1 MNLLAGTNSDV
12 GWELPECLDAT
23 APGPPIS
30 FRWWHIRLC
39 GRTNRC
45 TIESRGIAT
54 ATCGFTPRVG
64 ALLHSE
70 TTDSSRIGVRR
81 AEGLHMRSKFKRILA
96 VIGLTGLLAAPAGA
110 AWAEDPVTIPS
121 GTNIVDNASVL
132 GGRKAEVQEAITKL
146 LEDHKYNLY
155 VVTVDSFT
163 NPTDPAAWA
172 QEVATNKGMG
182 RADAILAIAE
192 EGKFYFALNST
203 SSIKSK
209 QSAISQN
216 AVTANLAGGKKDYAQ
231 AAIDTAAAIGDA
243 AGGGSGNV
251 PSENGAGTAILVGTG
266 VLAAGGAGAYLYLRN
281 KRKKAGQASSASYG
295 PQGAELD
302 PLASLSVEELRR
314 KSGSLLIEA
323 DDAIKSSEQELM
335 FAQAQYGDSAVGNFT
350 KALEEAKG
358 HMSESFKLQQQLD
371 DHIPDT
377 EEQQRSWLGE
387 IIRRSE
393 AALASLQEQKADF
406 DSLRELEKNA
416 PQALAT
422 VKAGAR
428 EADAKIANA
437 EQSLTTLRSKYADSA
452 LVQVADN
459 ITQAKERL
467 AFVQNATATAE
478 QKLAE
483 GEASLAAVA
492 VRASEESLHQTNVL
506 LDAISKVS
514 TSLDEARNGL
524 EAAVVDTSQDLAQAR
539 AMIQSGAH
547 PELAGPVAG
556 VESALGQVK
565 AEIQGGKIDPIATLQ
580 RVETAHQALDQALTG
595 IRDQQEQAR
604 RAQASLQQTIMSAQA
619 QISATSD
626 YITARRGGVGTEAR
640 TRLAESQRNLDY
652 ALSISRNDP
661 VTALTYAQQ
670 AHALAAQA
678 AHLAQADV
686 DNFGGYANQGYGGG
700 GMFGGG
706 GGGGLGGAILGGI
719 LINSI
724 LNGGSG
730 GGWGGGH
737 SDGGGWGGDGGGGGD
752 FGGGDFGGGDSGSF

>member
-1 MNLLAGTNSDV
+1 
-12 GWELPECLDAT
+12 
-23 APGPPIS
+23 
-30 FRWWHIRLC
+30 
-39 GRTNRC
+39 
-45 TIESRGIAT
+45 
-54 ATCGFTPRVG
+54 
-64 ALLHSE
+64 
-70 TTDSSRIGVRR
+70 
-81 AEGLHMRSKFKRILA
+81 MRSKFKRILA
-96 VIGLTGLLAAPAGA
+96 VIGLTGLLAVPAGA
-110 AWAEDPVTIPS
+110 AWAEPPVTIPS
-121 GTNIVDNASVL
+121 GTNIVDNANVL
-132 GGRKAEVQEAITKL
+132 GSRKGEVQDAIQTL
-146 LEDHKYNLY
+146 LKDHKYNLY
-155 VVTVDSFT
+155 VVTVNSFD
-163 NPTDPAAWA
+163 NPSKPEDWGKA
-172 QEVATNKGMG
+172 VATQKSMG
-182 RADAILAIAE
+182 KADVLLAISTA
-192 EGKFYFALNST
+192 GQFYFAT
-203 SSIKSK
+203 DASSAIRSK
-209 QSAISQN
+209 QSNISQN

-251 PSENGAGTAILVGTG
+251 PSGDGAGASVLVGTG
-266 VLAAGGAGAYLYLRN
+266 LVVAGGAGAYLYFRN
-281 KRKKAGQASSASYG
+281 KRKKAAQASSASYG

-302 PLASLSVEELRR
+302 PLASLSIEELRR
-314 KSGSLLIEA
+314 KSGSLIIEA
-323 DDAIKSSEQELM
+323 DDAIKSSEQELG
-335 FAQAQYGDSAVGNFT
+335 FAQAQYGDAAVGNFT
-350 KALEEAKG
+350 KALAEAKA
-358 HMSESFKLQQQLD
+358 HMTESFKLQQQLD

-377 EEQQRSWLGE
+377 EEQQRSWYGE

-393 AALASLQEQKADF
+393 AALGSLQEQKADF

-416 PQALAT
+416 PQALAA
-422 VKAGAR
+422 VSAGAQ
-428 EADAKIANA
+428 EADAKIASA
-437 EQSLTTLRSKYADSA
+437 EESLTALRAKYADSA

-467 AFVQNATATAE
+467 AFVQNATATAQE
-478 QKLAE
+478 KLTAGE
-483 GEASLAAVA
+483 GSLAAVA

-506 LDAISKVS
+506 LDAIAKVS
-514 TSLDEARNGL
+514 ASLDEARNGL
-524 EAAVVDTSQDLAQAR
+524 EAAVVETSQDLAQAK
-539 AMIQSGAH
+539 AMIQSGEH

-556 VESALGQVK
+556 VEAALGQVK

-580 RVETAHQALDQALTG
+580 RVETAHQALDQSLTG
-595 IRDQQEQAR
+595 IRNQQDQAR

-678 AHLAQADV
+678 AQLAQADV
-686 DNFGGYANQGYGGG
+686 DNFGGYANQGFGGG
-700 GMFGGG
+700 GMFGGRGGG

-724 LNGGSG
+724 LNGGGG

-737 SDGGGWGGDGGGGGD
+737 SDGGGWGDGGG

>member
-1 MNLLAGTNSDV
+1 
-12 GWELPECLDAT
+12 
-23 APGPPIS
+23 
-30 FRWWHIRLC
+30 
-39 GRTNRC
+39 
-45 TIESRGIAT
+45 
-54 ATCGFTPRVG
+54 
-64 ALLHSE
+64 
-70 TTDSSRIGVRR
+70 
-81 AEGLHMRSKFKRILA
+81 MRSKFKRLFA
-96 VIGLTGLLAAPAGA
+96 VIGLTAFLALPAGA

-121 GTNIVDNASVL
+121 GQNIVDNANVL
-132 GGRKAEVQEAITKL
+132 GSREGEVQEAIQKL
-146 LEDHKYNLY
+146 LKDDKYNLY
-155 VVTVDSFT
+155 VVTVDRFT
-163 NPTDPAAWA
+163 NPTVPADWA
-172 QEVATNKGMG
+172 AAVATQKGMG
-182 RADAILAIAE
+182 RSDAILAIAKDD
-192 EGKFYFALNST
+192 GKFSFVLNSA
-203 SSIKSK
+203 SPIKSK
-209 QSAISQN
+209 QGAISQN
-216 AVTANLAGGKKDYAQ
+216 AVTANLAGGNPDFAQ

-243 AGGGSGNV
+243 ASGGSGNV
-251 PSENGAGTAILVGTG
+251 PSDEGAGAAVLVGTG
-266 VLAAGGAGAYLYLRN
+266 VVAAGGAGAYLYFRN
-281 KRKKAGQASSASYG
+281 KRKKAAGQAANASYG

-302 PLASLSVEELRR
+302 PLASLSIEELRR
-314 KSGSLLIEA
+314 KGGSLLIEA

-350 KALEEAKG
+350 KALHEAKA
-358 HMSESFKLQQQLD
+358 HLSESFKLQQQLD

-377 EEQQRSWLGE
+377 EEQQRTWLGE

-416 PQALAT
+416 PQALAA
-422 VKAGAR
+422 VNAGAR
-428 EADAKIANA
+428 EADSKISSA
-437 EQSLTTLRSKYADSA
+437 EGSLTSLRAKYAESA
-452 LVQVADN
+452 LTQVSDN
-459 ITQAKERL
+459 ILQAKERL
-467 AFVQNATATAE
+467 AFVQNATATAQ

-492 VRASEESLHQTNVL
+492 VRAAEESLHQTNVL
-506 LDAISKVS
+506 LDAIAKVS
-514 TSLDEARNGL
+514 SNLDEARGSL
-524 EAAVVDTSQDLAQAR
+524 ESAVVDTSQDLAQAR

-556 VESALGQVK
+556 VENALAQVK

-580 RVETAHQALDQALTG
+580 RVETAHQSLDQALSG

-619 QISATSD
+619 QISATAD

-652 ALSISRNDP
+652 ALSIARTDP

-678 AHLAQADV
+678 AQLAQADV
-686 DNFGGYANQGYGGG
+686 DHFGGYANQGYGGG

-724 LNGGSG
+724 LNGGG
-730 GGWGGGH
+730 GAGWGGGH
-737 SDGGGWGGDGGGGGD
+737 SDGGGWGGGD

>member
-1 MNLLAGTNSDV
+1 
-12 GWELPECLDAT
+12 
-23 APGPPIS
+23 
-30 FRWWHIRLC
+30 
-39 GRTNRC
+39 
-45 TIESRGIAT
+45 
-54 ATCGFTPRVG
+54 
-64 ALLHSE
+64 
-70 TTDSSRIGVRR
+70 
-81 AEGLHMRSKFKRILA
+81 MRSKFKRILA
-96 VIGLTGLLAAPAGA
+96 VIGLTGLLAVPAGA
-110 AWAEDPVTIPS
+110 AWAEDPVTLNPS
-121 GTNIVDNASVL
+121 TKVVDSAGVL
-132 GGRKAEVQEAITKL
+132 GGKTAEVQEAIKKL
-146 LEDHKYNLY
+146 GTDHAMVLH
-155 VVTVDSFT
+155 VVTVKKFE
-163 NPTDPAAWA
+163 NPADREAWTD
-172 QEVATNKGMG
+172 EVAKKANLGSNALILAVATDTRQYILNKGG
-182 RADAILAIAE
+182 SKITNAQVE
-192 EGKFYFALNST
+192 N
-203 SSIKSK
+203 IKSK
-209 QSAISQN
+209 AIGPQL
-216 AVTANLAGGKKDYAQ
+216 ANDNYAQ
-231 AAIDTAAAIGDA
+231 AAINAAGAIGDA

-251 PSENGAGTAILVGTG
+251 PSDGSAGAAVLVGTG
-266 VLAAGGAGAYLYLRN
+266 VVAAGGAGAYLYFRN
-281 KRKKAGQASSASYG
+281 RRKKAAEAQSSSASYG
-295 PQGAELD
+295 PQGGQVD

-350 KALEEAKG
+350 KALDEAKA
-358 HMSESFKLQQQLD
+358 HMTESFKLQQQLD

-377 EEQQRSWLGE
+377 EEQQRTWLGE

-416 PQALAT
+416 PQALAR
-422 VKAGAR
+422 VNAGAR
-428 EADAKIANA
+428 EADAKISSA
-437 EQSLTTLRSKYADSA
+437 EQSLTALRAKYAESA
-452 LVQVADN
+452 LAQVSDN
-459 ITQAKERL
+459 ILQAKERL

-478 QKLAE
+478 QKLGE
-483 GEASLAAVA
+483 GEGSMAAVA
-492 VRASEESLHQTNVL
+492 VRAAEESLHQTNVL

-514 TSLDEARNGL
+514 SSLDEARNGL
-524 EAAVVDTSQDLAQAR
+524 ESAVVDTSQDLAQAR
-539 AMIQSGAH
+539 AIIQSGAH

-556 VESALGQVK
+556 VEATLAQVK
-565 AEIQGGKIDPIATLQ
+565 SDIQGGKIDPIATLQ
-580 RVETAHQALDQALTG
+580 RVETAHQSLDQALSG

-652 ALSISRNDP
+652 ALSIARTDP

-678 AHLAQADV
+678 AQLAQADV
-686 DNFGGYANQGYGGG
+686 DHFDGYANQGYGRG

-724 LNGGSG
+724 LNGGGG

-737 SDGGGWGGDGGGGGD
+737 GDGGGWGGGGD
-752 FGGGDFGGGDSGSF
+752 FGGGDMGGGWGGDSGGGGDF

>member
-1 MNLLAGTNSDV
+1 
-12 GWELPECLDAT
+12 
-23 APGPPIS
+23 
-30 FRWWHIRLC
+30 
-39 GRTNRC
+39 
-45 TIESRGIAT
+45 
-54 ATCGFTPRVG
+54 
-64 ALLHSE
+64 
-70 TTDSSRIGVRR
+70 
-81 AEGLHMRSKFKRILA
+81 MRSNFKRLLA
-96 VIGLTGLLAAPAGA
+96 VIGLAGLLAVPATS
-110 AWAEDPVTIPS
+110 AWANDPVTIPS
-121 GTNIVDNASVL
+121 GTNIVDNANVL
-132 GGRKAEVQEAITKL
+132 GGRKAEVQEAIQKL
-146 LEDHKYNLY
+146 LKDHKYNLY

-163 NPTDPAAWA
+163 NPADPAAWA
-172 QEVATNKGMG
+172 QEVATKKSMG
-182 RADAILAIAE
+182 RADAVLAIAT
-192 EGKFYFALNST
+192 EGKFSFTLNSA
-203 SSIKSK
+203 SPIKSK
-209 QSAISQN
+209 QSNISQN

-231 AAIDTAAAIGDA
+231 AAIDTAGAIGDA

-251 PSENGAGTAILVGTG
+251 PSGDGAGAAVLVGTG
-266 VLAAGGAGAYLYLRN
+266 VVVAGGAGAYLYLRN
-281 KRKKAGQASSASYG
+281 RRKKAAVASSASYG

-302 PLASLSVEELRR
+302 PLASLSVDELRK

-323 DDAIKSSEQELM
+323 DNAINSSEQELG
-335 FAQAQYGDSAVGNFT
+335 FAQAQYGDAAVGNFT
-350 KALEEAKG
+350 KALQEAKG

-416 PQALAT
+416 PQALAA
-422 VKAGAR
+422 VNAGAQ
-428 EADAKIANA
+428 EADARIATA
-437 EQSLTTLRSKYADSA
+437 EQTLTTLRAKYADSA
-452 LVQVADN
+452 LVQVSDN
-459 ITQAKERL
+459 IGQAKERL
-467 AFVQNATATAE
+467 AFVQNASSTARD
-478 QKLAE
+478 KLAAGE
-483 GEASLAAVA
+483 GSLAAVA
-492 VRASEESLHQTNVL
+492 VRAAEESLHQTKVL
-506 LDAISKVS
+506 LEAITKVS
-514 TSLDEARNGL
+514 GNLDEARNSL
-524 EAAVVDTSQDLAQAR
+524 EAAVVDTSQDLAQAK

-556 VESALGQVK
+556 VEAALAQVK
-565 AEIQGGKIDPIATLQ
+565 AEIQGGKIDPIATLE
-580 RVETAHQALDQALTG
+580 RVETAHQSLDQSLTG

-640 TRLAESQRNLDY
+640 TRLAEAQRNLDY

-678 AHLAQADV
+678 AQLAQGDV
-686 DNFGGYANQGYGGG
+686 DSFGYANQGYGRG
-700 GMFGGG
+700 GMFGGGG

-737 SDGGGWGGDGGGGGD
+737 SDGGGWGGGDFGGGGGD

>member
-1 MNLLAGTNSDV
+1 MRGGAAAFCDDWLGR
-12 GWELPECLDAT
+12 
-23 APGPPIS
+23 IS
-30 FRWWHIRLC
+30 
-39 GRTNRC
+39 
-45 TIESRGIAT
+45 
-54 ATCGFTPRVG
+54 
-64 ALLHSE
+64 
-70 TTDSSRIGVRR
+70 RR
-81 AEGLHMRSKFKRILA
+81 SAEGLHMRSNFKRLLA
-96 VIGLTGLLAAPAGA
+96 VIGLAGLLAVPATS

-121 GTNIVDNASVL
+121 GSNIVDNANVL
-132 GGRKAEVQEAITKL
+132 GGRKAEVQEAIQKL
-146 LEDHKYNLY
+146 LKDHKYNLY

-163 NPTDPAAWA
+163 NPADPAAWA
-172 QEVATNKGMG
+172 QKVATNKSMG

-192 EGKFYFALNST
+192 EGKFSFVLNSA
-203 SSIKSK
+203 SPIKSK
-209 QSAISQN
+209 QSNISQN

-243 AGGGSGNV
+243 AGGGSGTV
-251 PSENGAGTAILVGTG
+251 SSGDGAGAAVLVGTG
-266 VLAAGGAGAYLYLRN
+266 VVVAGGAGAYLYFRN
-281 KRKKAGQASSASYG
+281 RRKKTAASSASYG

-302 PLASLSVEELRR
+302 PLASLSVDDLRK

-323 DDAIKSSEQELM
+323 DNAINSSEQELG
-335 FAQAQYGDSAVGNFT
+335 FAQAQYGDAAVGNFT
-350 KALEEAKG
+350 KALQEAKG

-416 PQALAT
+416 PQALAA
-422 VKAGAR
+422 VNAGAQ
-428 EADAKIANA
+428 EADARIATA
-437 EQSLTTLRSKYADSA
+437 EQTLTTLRAKYADSA
-452 LVQVADN
+452 LVQVSDN
-459 ITQAKERL
+459 IGQAKERL
-467 AFVQNATATAE
+467 AFVQNATSTA
-478 QKLAE
+478 QDKLASGE
-483 GEASLAAVA
+483 GSLAAVA
-492 VRASEESLHQTNVL
+492 VRAAEESLHQTKVL
-506 LDAISKVS
+506 IDAITKVS
-514 TSLDEARNGL
+514 GSLDEARNSL
-524 EAAVVDTSQDLAQAR
+524 EAAVVDTSQDLAQAK

-556 VESALGQVK
+556 VEAALAQVK
-565 AEIQGGKIDPIATLQ
+565 AEIQGGKIDPIATLE
-580 RVETAHQALDQALTG
+580 RVETAHQSLDQSLTG

-640 TRLAESQRNLDY
+640 TRLAEAQRNLDY

-678 AHLAQADV
+678 AQLAQGDV
-686 DNFGGYANQGYGGG
+686 DSFGYANQGYGRG

-737 SDGGGWGGDGGGGGD
+737 SDGGGWGGGDFGGGGGD

>member
-1 MNLLAGTNSDV
+1 
-12 GWELPECLDAT
+12 
-23 APGPPIS
+23 
-30 FRWWHIRLC
+30 
-39 GRTNRC
+39 
-45 TIESRGIAT
+45 
-54 ATCGFTPRVG
+54 
-64 ALLHSE
+64 
-70 TTDSSRIGVRR
+70 
-81 AEGLHMRSKFKRILA
+81 MRSKFKRILA
-96 VIGLTGLLAAPAGA
+96 VIGLTGLLAVPVGA
-110 AWAEDPVTIPS
+110 AWAEPPVTIPS
-121 GTNIVDNASVL
+121 GTNIVDDAKVL
-132 GGRKAEVQEAITKL
+132 GGREGEVKEAVQKL
-146 LEDHKYNLY
+146 LKDHKYNLY
-155 VVTVDSFT
+155 VVTVSSFE
-163 NPTDPAAWA
+163 NPSAPAEWGEA
-172 QEVATNKGMG
+172 VAKQKSMG
-182 RADAILAIAE
+182 KADVLLAISTA
-192 EGKFYFALNST
+192 GQFYFATNSA
-203 SSIKSK
+203 SDIRSK
-209 QSAISQN
+209 QSNISQN

-251 PSENGAGTAILVGTG
+251 PSANGAGTAVLVGTG
-266 VLAAGGAGAYLYLRN
+266 VVAAGGVGAYLYVRN
-281 KRKKAGQASSASYG
+281 RRKKAALASSASYG

-314 KSGSLLIEA
+314 KSGSLIIEA
-323 DDAIKSSEQELM
+323 DDAIKSSEQELG
-335 FAQAQYGDSAVGNFT
+335 FAQAQYGDSAIGNFT
-350 KALEEAKG
+350 KALAESKA

-406 DSLRELEKNA
+406 DSLRELEKKA
-416 PQALAT
+416 PQALAA
-422 VKAGAR
+422 VSAR
-428 EADAKIANA
+428 AQEAEAKITSA
-437 EQSLTTLRSKYADSA
+437 EQSLTALRAKYADSA

-467 AFVQNATATAE
+467 AFVQNAKATAQE
-478 QKLAE
+478 KLSA
-483 GEASLAAVA
+483 GESSLAAVA

-506 LDAISKVS
+506 LDAITKVS
-514 TSLDEARNGL
+514 SNLDGARNGL
-524 EAAVVDTSQDLAQAR
+524 EAAVVETSQDLAQAK

-556 VESALGQVK
+556 VEAALAQVK
-565 AEIQGGKIDPIATLQ
+565 AEIQGGRIDPIATLD
-580 RVETAHQALDQALTG
+580 RVETAHQALDRALTG

-604 RAQASLQQTIMSAQA
+604 RAQASLQQTIMAAQA

-678 AHLAQADV
+678 AQLAQADV

-724 LNGGSG
+724 LNGGG

-737 SDGGGWGGDGGGGGD
+737 SDGGGWGGGDSGGGDFGGGD

>member
-1 MNLLAGTNSDV
+1 
-12 GWELPECLDAT
+12 
-23 APGPPIS
+23 
-30 FRWWHIRLC
+30 
-39 GRTNRC
+39 
-45 TIESRGIAT
+45 
-54 ATCGFTPRVG
+54 
-64 ALLHSE
+64 
-70 TTDSSRIGVRR
+70 
-81 AEGLHMRSKFKRILA
+81 MRSKFKRILA
-96 VIGLTGLLAAPAGA
+96 VIGLAGLLAVPAGA
-110 AWAEDPVTIPS
+110 AWAEDPVTLDPA
-121 GTNIVDNASVL
+121 TKIVDSAGVL
-132 GGRKAEVQEAITKL
+132 GGKKADVEAAIKKL
-146 LEDHKYNLY
+146 GAERSMVLH
-155 VVTVDSFT
+155 VVTVKKFE
-163 NPTDPAAWA
+163 NPTDREAWTDA
-172 QEVATNKGMG
+172 VAEKANLGSNALIFAVATDTRQYILNKGG
-182 RADAILAIAE
+182 SKITNAQLDNIKTTAIGPQLAN
-192 EGKFYFALNST
+192 G
-203 SSIKSK
+203 
-209 QSAISQN
+209 
-216 AVTANLAGGKKDYAQ
+216 DYAQ
-231 AAIDTAAAIGDA
+231 AAIDAAAAIGDA
-243 AGGGSGNV
+243 AGGGSGKF
-251 PSENGAGTAILVGTG
+251 SSGNGAGAAVLVGTG
-266 VLAAGGAGAYLYLRN
+266 VVAAGGAGAYLYFRN
-281 KRKKAGQASSASYG
+281 RRKKAAGQASSASYG
-295 PQGAELD
+295 AQGEQMD

-350 KALEEAKG
+350 KALDEAKG
-358 HMSESFKLQQQLD
+358 HMTESFKLQQQLD

-377 EEQQRSWLGE
+377 EEQQRTWFGE

-416 PQALAT
+416 PQALAA
-422 VKAGAR
+422 VNAGAR
-428 EADAKIANA
+428 DADAKIASA
-437 EQSLTTLRSKYADSA
+437 EQTLGALRAKYADSA
-452 LVQVADN
+452 VTQVSDN
-459 ITQAKERL
+459 IVQAKERL
-467 AFVQNATATAE
+467 AFVQNASATAE
-478 QKLAE
+478 QKLAA
-483 GEASLAAVA
+483 GESSMAAVA
-492 VRASEESLHQTNVL
+492 VRAAEESLHQTNVL

-514 TSLDEARNGL
+514 SNLDEARNNL

-556 VESALGQVK
+556 VEAALAQVK
-565 AEIQGGKIDPIATLQ
+565 AEIQGGRIDPIATLQ
-580 RVETAHQALDQALTG
+580 RVETAHQSLDQSLTG

-652 ALSISRNDP
+652 ALSIARTDP

-678 AHLAQADV
+678 AQLAQADV
-686 DNFGGYANQGYGGG
+686 DHFDGYANQGYGRG

-724 LNGGSG
+724 LNGGGG

-737 SDGGGWGGDGGGGGD
+737 GDGGGWGGDGGG
-752 FGGGDFGGGDSGSF
+752 FGGGDMGGWGGDSGGGGDF

>member
-1 MNLLAGTNSDV
+1 
-12 GWELPECLDAT
+12 
-23 APGPPIS
+23 
-30 FRWWHIRLC
+30 
-39 GRTNRC
+39 
-45 TIESRGIAT
+45 
-54 ATCGFTPRVG
+54 
-64 ALLHSE
+64 
-70 TTDSSRIGVRR
+70 
-81 AEGLHMRSKFKRILA
+81 MRSKFKRILA
-96 VIGLTGLLAAPAGA
+96 VIGLTGLLAAPAAA
-110 AWAEDPVTIPS
+110 AWAEPPVTIPS
-121 GTNIVDNASVL
+121 GTNIVDNANVL
-132 GGRKAEVQEAITKL
+132 GSRKGEVQQAIQTL
-146 LEDHKYNLY
+146 LKDHKYNLY
-155 VVTVDSFT
+155 VVTVNSFE
-163 NPTDPAAWA
+163 NPAKPEDWGKA
-172 QEVATNKGMG
+172 VATQKSMG
-182 RADAILAIAE
+182 KADVLLAISTA
-192 EGKFYFALNST
+192 GQFYFAT
-203 SSIKSK
+203 DASSAIRSK
-209 QSAISQN
+209 QSTISQN

-231 AAIDTAAAIGDA
+231 AAIDTAKAIGDA

-251 PSENGAGTAILVGTG
+251 PGDGAGASVLVGAG
-266 VLAAGGAGAYLYLRN
+266 VVAAGGAGAYLYFRN
-281 KRKKAGQASSASYG
+281 KRKKAAQASSASYG

-302 PLASLSVEELRR
+302 PLASLSIEELRR
-314 KSGSLLIEA
+314 KSGSLIIEA
-323 DDAIKSSEQELM
+323 DDAIKSSEQELG
-335 FAQAQYGDSAVGNFT
+335 FAQAQYGDAAVGNFT
-350 KALEEAKG
+350 KALAEAKA

-393 AALASLQEQKADF
+393 AALGSLQEQKADF

-416 PQALAT
+416 PQALAA
-422 VKAGAR
+422 VSAGAQ

-437 EQSLTTLRSKYADSA
+437 EQSLTSLRSKYADSA

-467 AFVQNATATAE
+467 AFVQNATATAQE
-478 QKLAE
+478 KLAA
-483 GEASLAAVA
+483 GDSSLAAVA

-506 LDAISKVS
+506 LDAIAKVS
-514 TSLDEARNGL
+514 ANLDEARGGL
-524 EAAVVDTSQDLAQAR
+524 EAAVVDTSQDLAQAK
-539 AMIQSGAH
+539 AMIQSGEH

-556 VESALGQVK
+556 VEQALAQVK

-580 RVETAHQALDQALTG
+580 RVETAHQALDQSLTG
-595 IRDQQEQAR
+595 IRDKQEQAR
-604 RAQASLQQTIMSAQA
+604 RAEASLQQTIMSAQA

-678 AHLAQADV
+678 AQLAQADV
-686 DNFGGYANQGYGGG
+686 DNFGGYANQGFGGG
-700 GMFGGG
+700 GMFGGRGG

-724 LNGGSG
+724 LNGGG
-730 GGWGGGH
+730 GAGWGGGH
-737 SDGGGWGGDGGGGGD
+737 SDGGGWGGGDGGGFGGGD

>member
-1 MNLLAGTNSDV
+1 MGT
-12 GWELPECLDAT
+12 
-23 APGPPIS
+23 
-30 FRWWHIRLC
+30 
-39 GRTNRC
+39 
-45 TIESRGIAT
+45 
-54 ATCGFTPRVG
+54 
-64 ALLHSE
+64 
-70 TTDSSRIGVRR
+70 GV
-81 AEGLHMRSKFKRILA
+81 
-96 VIGLTGLLAAPAGA
+96 V
-110 AWAEDPVTIPS
+110 
-121 GTNIVDNASVL
+121 
-132 GGRKAEVQEAITKL
+132 
-146 LEDHKYNLY
+146 
-155 VVTVDSFT
+155 
-163 NPTDPAAWA
+163 
-172 QEVATNKGMG
+172 
-182 RADAILAIAE
+182 
-192 EGKFYFALNST
+192 
-203 SSIKSK
+203 
-209 QSAISQN
+209 
-216 AVTANLAGGKKDYAQ
+216 
-231 AAIDTAAAIGDA
+231 A
-243 AGGGSGNV
+243 AGGV
-251 PSENGAGTAILVGTG
+251 
-266 VLAAGGAGAYLYLRN
+266 GAYLYFRN
-281 KRKKAGQASSASYG
+281 RRKKAAIASSASYG

-302 PLASLSVEELRR
+302 PLASLSVDDLRK

-323 DDAIKSSEQELM
+323 DNAINSSEQELG
-335 FAQAQYGDSAVGNFT
+335 FAQAQYGDAAVGNFT
-350 KALEEAKG
+350 KALQEAKG

-416 PQALAT
+416 PQALAA
-422 VKAGAR
+422 VNAGAR
-428 EADAKIANA
+428 EADARIATA
-437 EQSLTTLRSKYADSA
+437 EQTLTALRAKYADSA

-459 ITQAKERL
+459 IGQAKERL
-467 AFVQNATATAE
+467 AFVQNATSTA
-478 QKLAE
+478 QDKLAS
-483 GEASLAAVA
+483 GESSLAAVA
-492 VRASEESLHQTNVL
+492 VRAAEESLHQTKVL
-506 LDAISKVS
+506 IDAITKVS
-514 TSLDEARNGL
+514 GSLDEARNSL
-524 EAAVVDTSQDLAQAR
+524 EAAVVDTAQDLAQAK
-539 AMIQSGAH
+539 AIIQSGAH

-556 VESALGQVK
+556 VEAALSQVK
-565 AEIQGGKIDPIATLQ
+565 AEIQGGKIDPIATLE
-580 RVETAHQALDQALTG
+580 RVETAHQALDQSLSG

-640 TRLAESQRNLDY
+640 TRLAEAQRNLDY

-678 AHLAQADV
+678 AQLAQGDV
-686 DNFGGYANQGYGGG
+686 DSFGYADQGYGRGG

-737 SDGGGWGGDGGGGGD
+737 GDGGGWGGGDSGGGGD

>member
-1 MNLLAGTNSDV
+1 
-12 GWELPECLDAT
+12 
-23 APGPPIS
+23 
-30 FRWWHIRLC
+30 
-39 GRTNRC
+39 
-45 TIESRGIAT
+45 
-54 ATCGFTPRVG
+54 
-64 ALLHSE
+64 
-70 TTDSSRIGVRR
+70 
-81 AEGLHMRSKFKRILA
+81 MRSKFKRILA
-96 VIGLTGLLAAPAGA
+96 VVGLTGLLAVPAGA
-110 AWAEDPVTIPS
+110 AWAEDPVTLDPA
-121 GTNIVDNASVL
+121 TKIVDSAGVL
-132 GGRKAEVQEAITKL
+132 GGDKSEVEAAIKKL
-146 LEDHKYNLY
+146 GTDHATVLH
-155 VVTVDSFT
+155 VVTVKKFE
-163 NPTDPAAWA
+163 NPTDREAWTD
-172 QEVATNKGMG
+172 EVAKKAGLGPNALILAVATDTRQYILNKGG
-182 RADAILAIAE
+182 SKITTAQVE
-192 EGKFYFALNST
+192 N
-203 SSIKSK
+203 IKS
-209 QSAISQN
+209 SAIGPQL
-216 AVTANLAGGKKDYAQ
+216 ANGDYAQ
-231 AAIDTAAAIGDA
+231 AAVNAAEAIGDA
-243 AGGGSGNV
+243 AGGGSGKL
-251 PSENGAGTAILVGTG
+251 PSGDGAGTAVLVGTG
-266 VLAAGGAGAYLYLRN
+266 VVAAGGAGAYLYFRN
-281 KRKKAGQASSASYG
+281 KRKKAASQAATGSYG

-350 KALEEAKG
+350 KALDEAKG
-358 HMSESFKLQQQLD
+358 HMTESFKLQQQLD

-377 EEQQRSWLGE
+377 EEQQRTWLGE

-416 PQALAT
+416 PQALAA
-422 VKAGAR
+422 VNAGAR
-428 EADAKIANA
+428 EADAKIASA
-437 EQSLTTLRSKYADSA
+437 EQSLSTLRAKYAESA
-452 LVQVADN
+452 LTQVSDN
-459 ITQAKERL
+459 ILQAKERL
-467 AFVQNATATAE
+467 AFVQNATATAQ
-478 QKLAE
+478 QKLGE
-483 GEASLAAVA
+483 GEGSLAAVA
-492 VRASEESLHQTNVL
+492 VRAAEESLHQTNVL

-514 TSLDEARNGL
+514 SNLDEARNSL
-524 EAAVVDTSQDLAQAR
+524 EAAVADTSQDLAQAR
-539 AMIQSGAH
+539 AIIQSGAH

-556 VESALGQVK
+556 VEAALGQVK

-580 RVETAHQALDQALTG
+580 RVETAHQSLDQALTG

-652 ALSISRNDP
+652 ALSIARTDP

-678 AHLAQADV
+678 AQLAQADV
-686 DNFGGYANQGYGGG
+686 DHFDGYANQGYGRG

-724 LNGGSG
+724 LNGGGG

-737 SDGGGWGGDGGGGGD
+737 SDGGGWGGDSGGFGGDMGGWGGDSGGGGD
-752 FGGGDFGGGDSGSF
+752 F